1 MTRPTLHAYLVRC
14 AGLEFI
20 AMASSAGM
28 ACIDAMELHG
38 VHAATAA
45 PITTVVLA

>member
-1 MTRPTLHAYLVRC
+1 MTSQLRPYIVRC

-20 AMASSAGM
+20 AMATSAGM

-45 PITTVVLA
+45 PVGLA

>member
-1 MTRPTLHAYLVRC
+1 MTLALRPYIVRC

-20 AMASSAGM
+20 ALATSAGM

-38 VHAATAA
+38 VYAATAA
-45 PITTVVLA
+45 PVVLA